1 MTDEEDSL
9 GFLVN
14 DIIGLWPGPVS
25 YQVSG
30 QMKVTRDRL

>member
-9 GFLVN
+9 GFLIN
-14 DIIGLWPGPVS
+14 DIIRLWSGAVS

-30 QMKVTRDRL
+30 QMKVPGH